1 MKRRLISFIRT
12 VALCSLLATQTIP
25 VFAQEDLHPAPSE
38 TIRLKVGDIFEI
50 LPIHDIADATYT
62 WILTQDR
69 TFLEANRA
77 PSFRKRLIQP
87 GMYTLYAEIASAD
100 GARRISRTISLDYSA
115 RQPGESTASATNS
128 NDAILVQTEPAADEQ
143 GRIALAAG
151 TQLVEL
157 IPVNPDITPLA
168 LDLDLSKDAD
178 GDGKPENDIQAD
190 GTFFHS
196 DATPLFLWITNDPL
210 TTHSITVTAATSVG
224 ARTQKI
230 DILNSDIAKAQGIVK
245 SPVRIEAEP
254 TGERTYIFNP
264 VFENPDAAV
273 GQLLYQWQF
282 GDGQQSLITKPEHT
296 YTEDGTYSVSLLIR
310 NLRDG
315 SDVASTSI
323 ALNVTPKNID
333 TSSSEESSQTSEP
346 TTPTKNVGIGI
357 GTILLGASLFILSLL
372 LGIGI
377 IFLFGK
383 LRKNKTTLAD
393 KLENIEKT
401 MVKSPAQE
409 TPNLTIAPPSV
420 TQENKIQEPPAAIA
434 EREKELVVKPP
445 APQPVAKQENAPA
458 WLTAGTPKASEP
470 PVSTTPTTPQPASAV
485 VTATPRPTA
494 PAPTQ
499 TAKTTPAPAAQAPA
513 WLQTPAAATPV
524 TPQNTDPVATEQKAT
539 APAAPAWLQSNAT
552 PQSAKPSQSPAPQS
566 TKPVSA
572 QTPKPVTPPD
582 WVAPAKPKPQPQT
595 PVKPAV
601 PAVPSTQMAPRATP
615 PTPQQKPRLA
625 ATPVVPFDPATL
637 PKPVPQPATPSSPTP
652 VAAPAAP
659 QSPRQETPP
668 AVLTQNPAT
677 PVEMDIP
684 PAADQPIAIIR
695 AESLNPPDSPASA

>member
-1 MKRRLISFIRT
+1 MKRHLISFIRT

-87 GMYTLYAEIASAD
+87 GMYTLYAEIASSD

-115 RQPGESTASATNS
+115 RQPGETTTTATNS
-128 NDAILVQTEPAADEQ
+128 NNAILVQTEPAADEQ

-157 IPVNPDITPLA
+157 IPVNPDIVPLA
-168 LDLDLSKDAD
+168 LDLDLAKDAD

-210 TTHSITVTAATSVG
+210 TTHSITVTAATPEG

-264 VFENPDAAV
+264 VFENPDAAA

-323 ALNVTPKNID
+323 ALNVTPTNIG
-333 TSSSEESSQTSEP
+333 TPSSEASSQTSEP
-346 TTPTKNVGIGI
+346 TTPIKNVGIGI

-401 MVKSPAQE
+401 MVKSPTQE
-409 TPNLTIAPPSV
+409 TPNLTIAPPPV
-420 TQENKIQEPPAAIA
+420 VQESKMQEPPATIA
-434 EREKELVVKPP
+434 EREKELAVEPP
-445 APQPVAKQENAPA
+445 APQPVAKQESAPA
-458 WLTAGTPKASEP
+458 WLTA
-470 PVSTTPTTPQPASAV
+470 TTPTATQSVVANTPAKTTPKTTPPIS
-485 VTATPRPTA
+485 TPTPRVAAPA
-494 PAPTQ
+494 PAPT
-499 TAKTTPAPAAQAPA
+499 PQAPA
-513 WLQTPAAATPV
+513 WLQTPTTATPV
-524 TPQNTDPVATEQKAT
+524 TTQKTGPVATEQRAT
-539 APAAPAWLQSNAT
+539 APAAPAWLQTSAA
-552 PQSAKPSQSPAPQS
+552 PQSAKPSPTPAPQNP
-566 TKPVSA
+566 KPVTA
-572 QTPKPVTPPD
+572 QTPKPVTPPSP
-582 WVAPAKPKPQPQT
+582 VASPVQKPQTQT
-595 PVKPAV
+595 AV
-601 PAVPSTQMAPRATP
+601 TPSAPP
-615 PTPQQKPRLA
+615 QKPRP
-625 ATPVVPFDPATL
+625 TISPVVPFDPATL
-637 PKPVPQPATPSSPTP
+637 PTPKQTQQSAPPASPAPIAAPVTPK
-652 VAAPAAP
+652 VVQPAAP
-659 QSPRQETPP
+659 VNSVPTTQVSPPPTTNPPP
-668 AVLTQNPAT
+668 A
-677 PVEMDIP
+677 PVEMDIQP
-684 PAADQPIAIIR
+684 SGDQPIAIIR
-695 AESLNPPDSPASA
+695 AESLNPPEGPASV